1 MSNTGNNIL
10 FIDAVNPTTIGLG
23 AGDDRYV
30 LSGSNLAATQTI
42 TIDDSQGVNTLQLVG
57 GLAIASSQV
66 FNNAIQL
73 KLSNGATVNVLNA
86 STFKFLTGGDA
97 FTGTG
102 GLTQT
107 FNQFVTVA
115 LGSTVPAAGAAP
127 AVSVGSVTLPNP
139 GATATPTF
147 SITGAAAVAEG
158 ASATYTV
165 TLSAAQSGATSV
177 DYTLAGTGGAVLGT
191 DTGVVANGTLNFAAG
206 EVTKTI
212 VVPFSS
218 DSVTPEAGEG
228 VSVTLSGP
236 SLGTALSATAATVT
250 TAITD
255 VPVQFSVAPNA
266 AAVNEGDSITFTV
279 TLSVAQATSS
289 TVAYTLTGQG
299 GAVLGTDTGVNA
311 PVGNAG
317 TLTFLAGETTKT
329 IVVPVAK
336 DTLSP
341 EAGEGVT
348 LTLATPSVGAL
359 SATATAATATITD
372 VPVTYTLTAST
383 EANPTNAETVY
394 EGAAITYTLTA
405 SAPAST
411 ATTVDFSVVPGAAS
425 GTGDQ
430 GTNLTNLNDFTQSS
444 FNPTSFV
451 IAAGKDTATYVVTSA
466 TDTLTELTE
475 TYSVKAVIGTTE
487 VATKTTT
494 LLDGISATAGQTFT
508 LTTGIDEVGGAGGM
522 KGSAGSTST
531 ALDDTIVGTI
541 SASAADS
548 TFDELDAIDGGL
560 GINTLKISAAVDF
573 ALPAGAT
580 VTNIQTVQ
588 INAAA
593 KVGTFTANDTGALDL
608 STAFAG
614 ATALTITNASEVDI
628 KAPTTA
634 AVNVSGVTGGVE
646 VVGGASQTVSLAAQ
660 GAAVQVSGSTG
671 AVSVTSTKQATA
683 GTIDIDGGSTVTV
696 ATTSTATNAVVTIGA
711 STSATGAVSVTSNL
725 NGDGTA
731 SIDQADIS
739 VKGGSTVTVNSNLT
753 IAAKDAT
760 ASKAHTFGDV
770 AVTGDGKTTSVTVNQ
785 TYAETEFTKAG
796 TAVVKEAD
804 TVTFKAMTTGQ
815 TLIATVGADVL
826 TFKATKAL
834 TADQVATAFANLVM
848 SDTQSAGGPTAN
860 GYYTGNF
867 SSVWSTAAASGAT
880 VVFTAK
886 THAETNVAW
895 TGTAAAP
902 TVVNAPGTAVVADT
916 TSSNTRTFGAVIIDD
931 NATAAI
937 KTISVN
943 GYGTSSIGDTV
954 AANALETLTLSN
966 SASTMKVDSTSK
978 TLALNVNN
986 VTHAVNLDDTSADV
1000 TTLTIN
1006 ATGKASSFALTAEA
1020 VKDLVINA
1028 DVAFTTVGTGID
1040 GALKTVDIN
1049 GVGAVNLGDIAAAA
1063 LKTFNAA
1070 DNTGGVTATIS
1081 AKTSVLDAAFT
1092 KYVFSE
1098 GSDTVTLKTVDVN
1111 KAIDLGAG
1119 NDTIELEAGVRIGD
1133 ITANIDGGTGTN
1145 TLTLAADDAEALS
1158 AANTFNAKIDKFQH
1172 LTIGAAAS
1180 QEVVNLD
1187 NIDAISYV
1195 TLGSAAGTAQVSTL
1209 TVGGTI
1215 EIGDIFTATV
1225 NGATYSFTATAATLA
1240 NVSAGLRAAVLTGAP
1255 AGITVGADGGTGF
1268 TLTAAAPGVPF
1279 TATVATTEAGGG
1291 AADAQTLVIA
1301 PTTPNAYSITLNN
1314 LANNG
1319 TVSLTDNATVLV
1331 SVKDAALVTSTT
1343 DVLNLQTQVNG
1354 KSFAVTANDVETIKV
1369 NAIDTY
1375 TAGGVANKDATTL
1388 AVVADKATKVMV
1400 SGDGYVSLSTTA
1412 AVLTEVDAGTMT
1424 GGLTYT
1430 AKLASLVVKGGLG
1443 VDSLTAAGDDV
1454 KLYGGAGDDTL
1465 TVTSGLRVN
1474 LYGDAGKDT
1483 FVFNAGASNT
1493 LDAYTVI
1500 NGVSTGDVIKM
1511 TGATAFSGSKIALSV
1526 GADETLLNYANQAI
1540 KTLGLNEMG
1549 WFEKGGNTFIVKDG
1563 HNTTDA
1569 FDTTTD
1575 MIIMITGVVNLGT
1588 GASYNSTSNILEI
1601 V

>member
-139 GATATPTF
+139 GGGTATPTF

-218 DSVTPEAGEG
+218 DVVSPEVGEG

-236 SLGTALSATAATVT
+236 SLGTALSATAAAVT

-255 VPVQFSVAPNA
+255 VPVAFSVAANA
-266 AAVNEGDSITFTV
+266 AAVAEGDSVTFTV
-279 TLSVAQATSS
+279 NLSVAQATAS
-289 TVAYTLTGQG
+289 TVTYTLTGAG

-311 PVGNAG
+311 PVGNTG
-317 TLTFLAGETTKT
+317 TLTFAAGEMSKT
-329 IVVPVAK
+329 IVVPIAK
-336 DTLSP
+336 DTISP

-359 SATATAATATITD
+359 SATAAAATATITD
-372 VPVTYTLTAST
+372 KPVSYTLIAAAS
-383 EANPTNAETVY
+383 VY

-405 SAPAST
+405 SAPASV
-411 ATTVDFSVVPGAAS
+411 ATTVDFSVVPGASTAAN
-425 GTGDQ
+425 DQ
-430 GTNLTNLNDFTQSS
+430 GTGLTNLNDFTQSS

-451 IAAGKDTATYVVTSA
+451 IAAGATTATYVVTSA
-466 TDTLTELTE
+466 TDSLTELPE
-475 TYSVKAVIGTTE
+475 TYSVKAVIGGTE
-487 VATKTTT
+487 VATVSTT

-508 LTTGIDEVGGAGGM
+508 LTKDVDQVGGVGGM
-522 KGSAGSTST
+522 KGSGGSTSN